1 MTIRSSAVIGTGFIG
16 TVHVEAIRRTGNHVK
31 GVLSGSSK
39 STLEASA
46 KLKIEKAYNSLE
58 EICND
63 PDISVVHVTS
73 PNALHVEHVEK
84 LISANKHV
92 ICEKPL
98 ALSAEEGEHLLSLAE
113 KANIVHALCF
123 NTRFYPMVHE
133 AKHRFQSGE
142 MGNLRYIN
150 ARYHQDWLMLNTD
163 WNWRL
168 DTAQAGKLRAVADIG
183 SHLLDQLGF
192 VTGEEIESVFADLH
206 TLVKIR
212 KRPLGEVQ
220 TFTSAGDV
228 VRQDVNV
235 VSDDAAGILL
245 RFRNGARATVSI
257 SQISGGAK
265 NSLKWEISGE
275 KGSLTFDAQDP
286 ERLNFGHRDRAN
298 ESLLKDQSLISPE
311 AAAITFY
318 PGGHVEGF
326 GETFRGLFQEVYAHI
341 ENREKIV
348 NFPTFSDGVTSLRL
362 TEAIAKS
369 SENSSWI
376 KVNR

>member
-1 MTIRSSAVIGTGFIG
+1 
-16 TVHVEAIRRTGNHVK
+16 
-31 GVLSGSSK
+31 
-39 STLEASA
+39 
-46 KLKIEKAYNSLE
+46 
-58 EICND
+58 
-63 PDISVVHVTS
+63 
-73 PNALHVEHVEK
+73 
-84 LISANKHV
+84 
-92 ICEKPL
+92 
-98 ALSAEEGEHLLSLAE
+98 
-113 KANIVHALCF
+113 
-123 NTRFYPMVHE
+123 MVHE

-348 NFPTFSDGVTSLRL
+348 NFPTFSDGVNSLRL